1 MFLVVSSF
9 FPFSFFQPP
18 LSLLLLFFHLQN
30 QSATQTNAQTST
42 HKQGYRVLAAA
53 SRKLLAGYRTHHLV
67 FERGCRHSAMVI
79 VPSPFAR
86 FAGAISPF
94 AADLHLTFFFLPKI
108 PTFLLKEK
116 EKLKATENLN
126 FAMDL

>member
-67 FERGCRHSAMVI
+67 FERGCRHSAMATA
-79 VPSPFAR
+79 PSPSLATLTS
-86 FAGAISPF
+86 SPMMIPL
-94 AADLHLTFFFLPKI
+94 DSLFFFCEKI
-108 PTFLLKEK
+108 PTFILGEK
-116 EKLKATENLN
+116 
-126 FAMDL
+126 